1 MSTVILFPGQGS
13 QRAGMLQDLPGTPA
27 AGQAHREARRVLE
40 SLEGLPAC
48 LDTEDALQ
56 STTNAQLALLVAGV
70 VTARA
75 LVDDHGLR
83 ADFVAG
89 HSVGAFAAAVLA
101 GVLTLGDAVRVV
113 KVRGDEM
120 ERACAGGTWGMA
132 ALRGLDLASVRSL
145 LGSLATENDPLWIAN
160 INSADQIV
168 VSGTRAALDTLR
180 RHAPAAG
187 ARDLKILDVTVASH
201 CPLQAGTARAVAAA
215 LAQVQHGDQQRAY
228 FADTTG
234 RRLAHAT
241 EKVIDDLAQAVQH
254 PVRWLDAVRLMPE
267 LGVTAAIQTLPGHVL
282 AAITARETPGVTS
295 IAVDDVG
302 LDTALRR
309 TAGRD
314 RKNDGV
320 RLQRQGEDL

>member
-13 QRAGMLQDLPGTPA
+13 QHAGMLQGLPGTPA
-27 AGQAHREARRVLE
+27 AEQAQGEAREALE
-40 SLEGLPAC
+40 SLEGLPAR
-48 LDTEDALQ
+48 LDTEEALQ

-75 LVDDHGLR
+75 LVEDHSLR

-101 GVLTLGDAVRVV
+101 GVLNLGDALRVV
-113 KVRGDEM
+113 KVRGEEM

-145 LGSLATENDPLWIAN
+145 VGSLATGNDPLWIAN

-168 VSGTRAALDTLR
+168 LGGTRAALDTLR

-187 ARDLKILDVTVASH
+187 ARDLKILDVTIASH
-201 CPLQAGTARAVAAA
+201 GPLQAGTARAVAYA
-215 LAQVQHGDQQRAY
+215 LSQVQHGDQRRAY
-228 FADTTG
+228 FANTTG
-234 RRLAHAT
+234 RRIAHAT

-254 PVRWLDAVRLMPE
+254 PVHWLDAVRLMPE
-267 LGVTAAIQTLPGHVL
+267 LGVTAAVQTPPGHVL
-282 AAITARETPGVTS
+282 TAITARETPGITS
-295 IAVDDVG
+295 IAVDDAG

-309 TAGRD
+309 IARRD
-314 RKNDGV
+314 RDTT
-320 RLQRQGEDL
+320 RSS

>member
-1 MSTVILFPGQGS
+1 
-13 QRAGMLQDLPGTPA
+13 
-27 AGQAHREARRVLE
+27 
-40 SLEGLPAC
+40 
-48 LDTEDALQ
+48 
-56 STTNAQLALLVAGV
+56 
-70 VTARA
+70 
-75 LVDDHGLR
+75 
-83 ADFVAG
+83 
-89 HSVGAFAAAVLA
+89 
-101 GVLTLGDAVRVV
+101 
-113 KVRGDEM
+113 M

-215 LAQVQHGDQQRAY
+215 LGQVHHGDQRRAY
-228 FADTTG
+228 FANTTG

-267 LGVTAAIQTLPGHVL
+267 LGVTAAIQTPPGHVL

-295 IAVDDVG
+295 IAVDDTG

-314 RKNDGV
+314 RNVTRLSNPAGTGPAATPGPPPGRRSGVHQAGQIRALRRVHRGWPDRMRAPAAGHRAAPALRCGV
-320 RLQRQGEDL
+320 RR

>member
-13 QRAGMLQDLPGTPA
+13 QRTGMLQDLPGTPA

-40 SLEGLPAC
+40 SLEDLPAR
-48 LDTEDALQ
+48 LDTEDALK

-228 FADTTG
+228 FANTTG
-234 RRLAHAT
+234 RRLGHAT

-267 LGVTAAIQTLPGHVL
+267 LGVTAAIQTPPGHVL
-282 AAITARETPGVTS
+282 AAITARETPSVTS

-302 LDTALRR
+302 LDTALRS

>member
-201 CPLQAGTARAVAAA
+201 CPLQVGTARAVAAA
-215 LAQVQHGDQQRAY
+215 LAQVQHAY
-228 FADTTG
+228 FANTTG
-234 RRLAHAT
+234 RRLAHST

-267 LGVTAAIQTLPGHVL
+267 LGVTAAIQTPPGHVL

>member
-13 QRAGMLQDLPGTPA
+13 QRAGMLQGLPGTPA
-27 AGQAHREARRVLE
+27 ANQAHREARAVLE
-40 SLEGLPAC
+40 SIEGLPAR

-75 LVDDHGLR
+75 LVDDRGLR

-89 HSVGAFAAAVLA
+89 HSIGAFAAAVLA
-101 GVLTLGDAVRVV
+101 GVLSLGDAVRVV
-113 KVRGDEM
+113 KVRGEQM
-120 ERACAGGTWGMA
+120 ERTGAGGAWGMA

-145 LGSLATENDPLWIAN
+145 LGSLATDSDPLWIAT

-168 VSGTRAALDTLR
+168 ISGTRAALDTLR

-187 ARDLKILDVTVASH
+187 ARDLKILDVAVASH
-201 CPLQAGTARAVAAA
+201 CPLQVGTARAVAAA
-215 LAQVQHGDQQRAY
+215 LTQVRHGEQRRAY
-228 FADTTG
+228 FANTTG

-241 EKVIDDLAQAVQH
+241 ERVIDDLAQAVQQ

-267 LGVTAAIQTLPGHVL
+267 LGVTAAVQTPPGHVL
-282 AAITARETPGVTS
+282 TAITARETPGITS
-295 IAVDDVG
+295 VAVDDVG
-302 LDTALRR
+302 LDIALRR
-309 TAGRD
+309 IAR
-314 RKNDGV
+314 RERSPGV
-320 RLQRQGEDL
+320 RR

>member
-1 MSTVILFPGQGS
+1 VSTVILFPGQGS

-27 AGQAHREARRVLE
+27 AEQAHREARAVLK
-40 SLEGLPAC
+40 SLEDLPAR
-48 LDTEDALQ
+48 LDTEEALQ

-101 GVLTLGDAVRVV
+101 GVLSLSDALRVV
-113 KVRGDEM
+113 KVRGEEM

-132 ALRGLDLASVRSL
+132 ALRGLDLTSVRSL
-145 LGSLATENDPLWIAN
+145 LGSLATETDPLWIAN
-160 INSADQIV
+160 VNSADQIV
-168 VSGTRAALDTLR
+168 LGGTRAALDTLR

-201 CPLQAGTARAVAAA
+201 GPLQAGTARAVADA
-215 LAQVQHGDQQRAY
+215 LGQVQHGDQRRAY
-228 FADTTG
+228 FANTTG
-234 RRLAHAT
+234 RRVVHAT
-241 EKVIDDLAQAVQH
+241 EKVIDDLARAVQQ
-254 PVRWLDAVRLMPE
+254 PVLWLDAVRLMPE
-267 LGVTAAIQTLPGHVL
+267 LGVTAAIQTPPGHVL

-295 IAVDDVG
+295 IAVDDTG

-309 TAGRD
+309 AGAAIR
-314 RKNDGV
+314 R
-320 RLQRQGEDL
+320 

>member
-1 MSTVILFPGQGS
+1 VSTVILFPGQGS

-27 AGQAHREARRVLE
+27 AEQAHREARAVLK
-40 SLEGLPAC
+40 SLEDLPAR
-48 LDTEDALQ
+48 LDTEEALQ

-101 GVLTLGDAVRVV
+101 GVLSLGDALRVV
-113 KVRGDEM
+113 KVRGEEM

-132 ALRGLDLASVRSL
+132 ALRGLDLTSVRSL
-145 LGSLATENDPLWIAN
+145 LGSLATETDPLWIAN
-160 INSADQIV
+160 VNSADQIV
-168 VSGTRAALDTLR
+168 LGGTRAALDTLR

-201 CPLQAGTARAVAAA
+201 GPLQAGTARAVADA
-215 LAQVQHGDQQRAY
+215 LGQVQHGDQRRAY
-228 FADTTG
+228 FANTTG
-234 RRLAHAT
+234 RRVVHAT
-241 EKVIDDLAQAVQH
+241 EKVIDDLARAVQQ
-254 PVRWLDAVRLMPE
+254 PVLWLDAVRLMPE
-267 LGVTAAIQTLPGHVL
+267 LGVTAAIQTPPGHVL

-295 IAVDDVG
+295 IAVDDTG

-309 TAGRD
+309 AGAAIR
-314 RKNDGV
+314 R
-320 RLQRQGEDL
+320 